1 MLALRWLG
9 FIFALPQPFF
19 QLKMTLTTIKNI
31 SSWRLNAAEK
41 AELERRTAAGESEAL
56 VKKELQTKKA
66 MANEERKR
74 SAQAVSQRAQKQEQV
89 AKSRAK
95 AKAGPKAAAAAPA
108 VAVDQGLE
116 DATNKGYYLEVQA
129 DIQTVLQEF
138 GGQAF
143 CEALPLQIGSDASQS
158 GVQEPFNRSKALQ
171 ALAAHGTYR
180 CSINITWVSGLQS
193 ATPGIPM
200 ARKRTEDLTDF
211 YFGDGTPHFHAE
223 RMFECAVMRS
233 DLDCDRPGNLRLISP
248 EEMLHATYAGC
259 ARAIRRLGRRKF
271 LSLRSFLHF
280 FLGGDPL

>member
-1 MLALRWLG
+1 LLALRWLG

-41 AELERRTAAGESEAL
+41 AELERRTAAGESEAV

-180 CSINITWVSGLQS
+180 CSIN
-193 ATPGIPM
+193 
-200 ARKRTEDLTDF
+200 
-211 YFGDGTPHFHAE
+211 
-223 RMFECAVMRS
+223 MRS
-233 DLDCDRPGNLRLISP
+233 PVRDSGHTHGPQKNRGSN
-248 EEMLHATYAGC
+248 
-259 ARAIRRLGRRKF
+259 
-271 LSLRSFLHF
+271 
-280 FLGGDPL
+280 

>member
-1 MLALRWLG
+1 MPRRQTQTETAGGKKHSGSTPR
-9 FIFALPQPFF
+9 I
-19 QLKMTLTTIKNI
+19 TTITCIIYGIYIYIPNEYKTKKNI
-31 SSWRLNAAEK
+31 IHVSCLHCAGLCSSLH
-41 AELERRTAAGESEAL
+41 AGESEAV

-74 SAQAVSQRAQKQEQV
+74 SAEAVSQRAQKQEQV

-108 VAVDQGLE
+108 GTVDQGLE
-116 DATNKGYYLEVQA
+116 DATNKGYYLEIQA
-129 DIQTVLQEF
+129 DIQTVVQEF

-180 CSINITWVSGLQS
+180 SSINIAWVNGLQS

-223 RMFECAVMRS
+223 RMFECAVRRS
-233 DLDCDRPGNLRLISP
+233 D
-248 EEMLHATYAGC
+248 E
-259 ARAIRRLGRRKF
+259 K
-271 LSLRSFLHF
+271 
-280 FLGGDPL
+280 